1 MFKPEFYSFVYF
13 WRQSLYCVALGDG
26 NADQTAHQLT
36 GIYLPLPLSQ
46 PCATT
51 LSVRDKFFMKVLKR
65 AGSSSFTLLIREP
78 PFGGINLNQMHT
90 KRFKGCS
97 CAFPSDF
104 WISHLECQE
113 RSLALLRRTDPN
125 PGMNQ
130 GGPRRTSFSRLYSPV
145 LFTDLHRDVSW
156 SWLFK

>member
-1 MFKPEFYSFVYF
+1 M
-13 WRQSLYCVALGDG
+13 
-26 NADQTAHQLT
+26 HQRT
-36 GIYLPLPLSQ
+36 GIYLSLPLSQ

-51 LSVRDKFFMKVLKR
+51 LSVRDKFSMKVLKR
-65 AGSSSFTLLIREP
+65 AGSSSFTLLIRGHR
-78 PFGGINLNQMHT
+78 FGGINLNQIHT

-97 CAFPSDF
+97 YAFPSDF

-130 GGPRRTSFSRLYSPV
+130 GGREEHLFPFVFSCIYSLTYIGMFHGVDFLNSPSIFNVSSELTEWDIITSQ
-145 LFTDLHRDVSW
+145 
-156 SWLFK
+156 